1 MAERGPSPSIKMGAS
16 RCLSAPGE
24 RSRPQGLVH
33 ESDWKEVDGDVRLVG
48 RGVRDVLAIATSSRE
63 DWSEG
68 FERYVPPHIALCL
81 VLNAKGVQG
90 SNGLPACF
98 PLALRG
104 Y

>member
-1 MAERGPSPSIKMGAS
+1 MVERGPSAIMMVAP

-24 RSRPQGLVH
+24 RSRPQGLIH
-33 ESDWKEVDGDVRLVG
+33 EADWKEVDGDVRLVG
-48 RGVRDVLAIATSSRE
+48 RGVRDVLAIAPSSRE

-81 VLNAKGVQG
+81 VLNTNGVQG
-90 SNGLPACF
+90 SSGLPPF
-98 PLALRG
+98 SPLALRG

>member
-1 MAERGPSPSIKMGAS
+1 MVAP

-24 RSRPQGLVH
+24 RSRPQGLIH
-33 ESDWKEVDGDVRLVG
+33 EPDWKQLVQDVLLVG
-48 RGVRDVLAIATSSRE
+48 RGVRDVLAIAPSSRE

-81 VLNAKGVQG
+81 VLNTNGVQG
-90 SNGLPACF
+90 SSGLPPF
-98 PLALRG
+98 SPLALRG

>member
-1 MAERGPSPSIKMGAS
+1 MMVAP

-24 RSRPQGLVH
+24 RSRPQGLIH
-33 ESDWKEVDGDVRLVG
+33 EPDWKQLVQDVLLVG
-48 RGVRDVLAIATSSRE
+48 RGVRDVLAIAPSSRE
-63 DWSEG
+63 DWSES

-81 VLNAKGVQG
+81 VQQR
-90 SNGLPACF
+90 SSGLHGFF